1 MSRPPAAQ
9 TRAVL
14 LVMVG
19 FVLVLC
25 LLAYFGLRSLGS
37 GSGGGTPTGRT
48 TPTPSASSPASA
60 SSSSTTAPT
69 AGTAV
74 RIKAAA
80 GFDPQGDGSE
90 KDNLAKL
97 AYDSKPSSGWTS
109 DTYRSP
115 AWGGLKKGVGLLLD
129 LGRPQTVHSATLT
142 IGGQGA
148 DVQVRAVTSAD
159 SLGGSTTLGAK
170 SGAEGTFSLTFAKPA
185 ETRYVVIWFTTP
197 GEFSDGYRA
206 EVDNVKLR

>member
-37 GSGGGTPTGRT
+37 SSGGGPRSSG
-48 TPTPSASSPASA
+48 PTPRPSTSSSGTSSASTTSAPATGA
-60 SSSSTTAPT
+60 A
-69 AGTAV
+69 
-74 RIKAAA
+74 IKIRSGA

-129 LGRPQTVHSATLT
+129 LGSARTVHSATLT
-142 IGGQGA
+142 IGGQDA
-148 DVQVRAVTSAD
+148 VVQVRAATSPD
-159 SLGGSTTLGAK
+159 SLSGSTVLGRR
-170 SGAEGTFSLTFAKPA
+170 SGAAGTFSLTFAEPA
-185 ETRYVVIWFTTP
+185 QTQYVVIWFTTP
-197 GEFSDGYRA
+197 GKFSDGYRA